1 MLKVDPLSQTRGDL
15 SLGGTSVAFDALAGW
30 WIHFDLEMEAGV
42 EEIEEEEEEEEVEDE
57 ANVILE
63 IAEGGGRLFWFKV
76 A

>member
-1 MLKVDPLSQTRGDL
+1 MRKRRDK
-15 SLGGTSVAFDALAGW
+15 
-30 WIHFDLEMEAGV
+30 GV